1 MRSATPFL
9 TSVGLGLISW
19 LISSASF
26 AQASCEYLV
35 VNEWNDGY
43 TASIRLTNT
52 QTSAIQGWQISW
64 QYQSN
69 RITSS
74 WNAQLSGNNP
84 YSASDMGWNGT
95 IQPGQSVEFGFQVNK
110 NGGSAEQPAVTGSIC
125 GSGGTTSSSASPVAS
140 SSVSSAARI
149 SSSSSAPVNSAAPS
163 SAPQQSGSQ
172 CNWYGTLYPLCANL
186 NSGWGWEQNRSCIG
200 RETCSSQP
208 APYGIVGGGA
218 SSTPASSTPA
228 SSASSSQAPVSSSV
242 ASSVSSAS
250 SSIGPITG
258 GCSGYATRFWDC
270 CKPHCGWSGNIPT
283 GMETMKSCG
292 ANNQVLSDLDATSSC
307 EGGDAHT
314 CYGLAPFAV
323 NSTLSYGY
331 AATSSGDVCGRCY
344 QLEFTGESYN
354 APGDPGSAAL
364 AGKTMIVQAINV
376 GYDVGGGQ
384 FDIMVPG
391 GGVGAF
397 NGCSNQWGVS
407 NSELGAQY
415 GGFLSACKSELGY
428 NATREQYKACVT
440 NRCDSIFGSRGLT
453 DLQAGCR
460 WYADWFEA
468 ADNPSL
474 RYREVACPAE
484 LMTKSGMNRTNLGG
498 ISNSCN

>member
-1 MRSATPFL
+1 MRSATSFL
-9 TSVGLGLISW
+9 TSVSLGLFSW
-19 LISSASF
+19 LVSSASF
-26 AQASCEYLV
+26 AQASCEYIIA
-35 VNEWNDGY
+35 NEWNDGY
-43 TASIRLTNT
+43 TASIRVTNT
-52 QTSAIQGWQISW
+52 QTSAIQGWQVSW

-69 RITSS
+69 RVTNT
-74 WNAQLSGNNP
+74 WNAQVSGTNP

-95 IQPGQSVEFGFQVNK
+95 IQPGQSVEFGFQVSK
-110 NGGSAEQPAVTGSIC
+110 NGGSTERPTVTGSVC
-125 GSGGTTSSSASPVAS
+125 SGGGTTSSASPVSSASSVAS
-140 SSVSSAARI
+140 SSVASSTAPVSSSSTPI
-149 SSSSSAPVNSAAPS
+149 SSRSSSSAPT
-163 SAPQQSGSQ
+163 QSGSQ
-172 CNWYGTLYPLCANL
+172 CNWYGTLYPLCTNQT
-186 NSGWGWEQNRSCIG
+186 SGWGWEQNRSCIG
-200 RETCSSQP
+200 RDTCSSQP
-208 APYGIVGGGA
+208 APYGIVGGGF
-218 SSTPASSTPA
+218 SNPASSSPSSQPA
-228 SSASSSQAPVSSSV
+228 SSSSV

-270 CKPHCGWSGNIPT
+270 CKPHCGWSGNVPS
-283 GMETMKSCG
+283 GMEPMKSCG
-292 ANNQVLSDLDATSSC
+292 PNNQVLSDLDATSSC
-307 EGGDAHT
+307 EGGNAHT

-323 NSTLSYGY
+323 NNTLSYGY

-344 QLEFTGESYN
+344 QLEFTGQSYN

-397 NGCSNQWGVS
+397 NGCANQWGVS

-428 NATREQYKACVT
+428 NATREQYKSCVT
-440 NRCDSIFGSRGLT
+440 SRCDSVFGSRGLT
-453 DLQAGCR
+453 ELQAGCR

-474 RYREVACPAE
+474 RYREVSCPAE
-484 LMTKSGMNRTNLGG
+484 LINASGMNRSNLGG